1 MMHARNGTHWVIIS
15 FLFALVLTVLPLPT
29 LLNQAR
35 PAFVLLTLIYWVLA
49 LPHRYG
55 IFAAFTVGLALDVIT
70 GSGVGNMLGLHAL
83 LLSLV
88 AYICIKQYSRV
99 RMFTRPMQAAF
110 VLLLVG
116 LVLLLKLWIEN
127 SVRPVSIRASY
138 WLPALTS
145 GLLWFL
151 WFPLLRG
158 IRRRLQIS

>member
-1 MMHARNGTHWVIIS
+1 MMHARHGTHWVILS

-29 LLNQAR
+29 FLNQAR
-35 PAFVLLTLIYWVLA
+35 PAFVVLTLIYWVLA

-55 IFAAFTVGLALDVIT
+55 IFAAFAVGLALDVIT
-70 GSGVGNMLGLHAL
+70 GKMLGLHAL
-83 LLSLV
+83 LLSVL
-88 AYICIKQYSRV
+88 AYVCVKQYSRV

-116 LVLLLKLWIEN
+116 LSLLLQLWIEN
-127 SVRPVSIRASY
+127 AVQPVSIRASY
-138 WLPALTS
+138 WLPALSS

-158 IRRRLQIS
+158 LRRRLQIS

>member
-1 MMHARNGTHWVIIS
+1 MMHARHGTMWVLLT
-15 FLFALVLTVLPLPT
+15 FLLALVLTVLPLPT

-35 PAFVLLTLIYWVLA
+35 PAFVLLTLVYWVLA

-55 IFAAFTVGLALDVIT
+55 IFTAFVIGLTLDVI
-70 GSGVGNMLGLHAL
+70 SGKMLGLNAL
-83 LLSLV
+83 LLSLL
-88 AYICIKQYSRV
+88 AYISIKQYSRV

-116 LVLLLKLWIEN
+116 LTLLLQLWIEN
-127 SVRPVSIRASY
+127 AVRPVSIRTSY

-145 GLLWFL
+145 GVFWFL

-158 IRRRLQIS
+158 IRRRFQIT